1 MNHPSS
7 SVKLRKSRDRGQG
20 NHGWLQSKHTFSFA
34 EYYDPGHMGFRSLRV
49 INQDRIKPGMGFPSH
64 PHKDMEIFSYVLEGT
79 LQHNDSMG
87 NGKSLEPG
95 QIQLM
100 SAGSGI
106 THSEY
111 NPSKTKELHFLQI
124 WIEPSI
130 NGLKPSYTEWH
141 PKLGEIDE
149 KTLVIS
155 KDGRDGAALIHQDVE
170 IYKVQLAPGKSTN
183 HQLTAGRGVWL
194 QVITGSLI
202 FNGITLDSGDGASL
216 EESGNIH
223 IQAKNEEVAALLF
236 DLN

>member
-7 SVKLRKSRDRGQG
+7 SVKLRKSGDRGQG

-49 INQDRIKPGMGFPSH
+49 INQDRIRPGMGFPSH

-111 NPSKTKELHFLQI
+111 NPSKTKALHFLQI

-130 NGLKPSYTEWH
+130 HGLKPSYTEWH

-155 KDGRDGAALIHQDVE
+155 KDGRDGAALIHQDAE

-216 EESGNIH
+216 EESGNVH